1 MGGCRNRGIL
11 NDGILGTRIAGMLSF
26 NCCGL
31 PVDLYPAILPSAT
44 TGMRRRIFRTSFHS
58 FTQADFDQKIL
69 CHSKRTV
76 ILANSLFV

>member
-1 MGGCRNRGIL
+1 
-11 NDGILGTRIAGMLSF
+11 
-26 NCCGL
+26 
-31 PVDLYPAILPSAT
+31 
-44 TGMRRRIFRTSFHS
+44 MRRRIFRTSFHS